1 MSDDPGI
8 SEGSEDSEDEA
19 RILVLPLMSPLP
31 SPDGVPVREGDVR
44 LMLRWVVDSDG
55 ERHLVA
61 PAFSTVALLVERMGD
76 AQPWAAI
83 PALALTDALEGSG
96 AEAVLLD
103 PVVAHG

>member
-1 MSDDPGI
+1 MSDDSDI
-8 SEGSEDSEDEA
+8 SEDEE

-31 SPDGVPVREGDVR
+31 AVDGVPVREGDVQ
-44 LMLRWVVDSDG
+44 LMLRWVVDADG

-61 PAFSTVALLVERMGD
+61 PAFSTVALLVERMGE

-83 PALALTDALEGSG
+83 PARELTGALEGSG

-103 PVVAHG
+103 PVAAHG